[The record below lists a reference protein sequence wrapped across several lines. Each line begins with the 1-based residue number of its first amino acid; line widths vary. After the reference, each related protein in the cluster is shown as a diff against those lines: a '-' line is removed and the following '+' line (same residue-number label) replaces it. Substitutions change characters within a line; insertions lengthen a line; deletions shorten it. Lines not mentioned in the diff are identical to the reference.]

1 MAGIQIAGVNNKIAF
16 DDDAD
21 TSNSSSTDD
30 TLAFEVAGATD
41 FTMTANT
48 LTVASGSKIAFA
60 DGGDISRF
68 MVDRWRLTT
77 TLATSDTEP
86 LSSNLERID
95 DYGSDSGVATNAL
108 VNAGMTVSSGVFTFP
123 STGKYHVEF
132 KTDTNSTSDERYV
145 GIFIQ
150 QTINGGTN
158 WYSASTIYSSI
169 EDAHSSGT
177 WTGIYTDCYIDVT
190 NTSNVKVRF
199 NVNAETTSTFY
210 GDTARDYMAMTF
222 TRIGDT

>member
-1 MAGIQIAGVNNKIAF
+1 MSQTQVQRAFIA
-16 DDDAD
+16 DR
-21 TSNSSSTDD
+21 
-30 TLAFEVAGATD
+30 
-41 FTMTANT
+41 
-48 LTVASGSKIAFA
+48 SKL
-60 DGGDISRF
+60 

-95 DYGSDSGVATNAL
+95 DYGSDSSVATNAL
-108 VNAGMTVSSGVFTFP
+108 INAGMTVSSGVFTFP

-132 KTDTNSTSDERYV
+132 KTVTNSTSDERYV

-150 QTINGGTN
+150 ETINGGTN
-158 WYSASTIYSSI
+158 WYAASTDYSSI

-177 WTGIYTDCYIDVT
+177 WMGLYVDAYIDVT

-199 NVNAETTSTFY
+199 NLNAETTTNFY
-210 GDTARDYMAMTF
+210 GDSGRDYTTMTF

>member
-1 MAGIQIAGVNNKIAF
+1 MSVEIDGVNNIIKPDGSAMTIGASG
-16 DDDAD
+16 D
-21 TSNSSSTDD
+21 T
-30 TLAFEVAGATD
+30 V
-41 FTMTANT
+41 
-48 LTVASGSKIAFA
+48 TVASGAKIAFA
-60 DGGDISRF
+60 DGGDVSRF

-77 TLATSDTEP
+77 NLSTSDAEP
-86 LSSNLERID
+86 VSSNLERID
-95 DYGSDSGVATNAL
+95 DYGSDSSVAGNAL
-108 VNAGMTVSSGVFTFP
+108 VNAGMTESSGVFTFP
-123 STGKYHVEF
+123 ATGKYHVEF
-132 KTDTNSTSDERYV
+132 IANASSTSDERYV
-145 GIFIQ
+145 GLFIQ
-150 QTINGGTN
+150 ETINGGTN

-222 TRIGDT
+222 TGIGDT